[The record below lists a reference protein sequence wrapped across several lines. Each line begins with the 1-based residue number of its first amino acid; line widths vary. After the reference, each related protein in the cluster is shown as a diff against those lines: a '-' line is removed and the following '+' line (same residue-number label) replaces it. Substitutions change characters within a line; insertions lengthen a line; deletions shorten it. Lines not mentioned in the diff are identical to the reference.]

1 MRVPLVTLV
10 QKDSP
15 WEVSLRLG
23 KVTDKTKEA
32 ERINATPFIR
42 NSTSKL
48 IMVIIAAA
56 STGLGRFSRS

>member
-1 MRVPLVTLV
+1 
-10 QKDSP
+10 
-15 WEVSLRLG
+15 LRLG